1 MGLPPLNSLRVFETV
16 ARLGHLGA
24 AAAELHVTPGAVS
37 QQIRALQINLGVE
50 LFHKQGR
57 HLVLT
62 PSGLVLQRAVARG
75 IEEISQGVR
84 QVLTEVQVAAPDT
97 VLTISTE
104 PVLGTSWLLPKL
116 FAFRAQHPNIHL
128 RVITASTASEVDW
141 KKADIALLYAS
152 PPWEGLWW
160 RPLRRLH
167 MFPVC
172 CPQLLPQVRQPA
184 DLTNQRLL
192 HEDDGALWRRWLVA
206 ARVPYPGDA
215 DVFIQ
220 SFPMALQA
228 ARDGYGVALSDE
240 FNSHRDLAEG
250 RLVRPFTL
258 QVPGGLDYYCLS
270 LEERRELPEVVQLID
285 WLIEEAGRDVCL

>member
-1 MGLPPLNSLRVFETV
+1 MILPPLNSLRMFEVV

-37 QQIRALQINLGVE
+37 QQIRALQNNLGVE
-50 LFHKQGR
+50 LFQKQGR

-75 IEEISQGVR
+75 MGEIGQGVR
-84 QVLTEVQVAAPDT
+84 QVLTEVQAAEPFT
-97 VLTISTE
+97 VVTICTE
-104 PVLGTSWLLPKL
+104 PVLGTTWLLPKL
-116 FAFRAQHPNIHL
+116 FAFHSQHPKIRL
-128 RVITASTASEVDW
+128 RVITASAASEVDW

-160 RPLRRLH
+160 RPLRSLN

-172 CPQLLPQVRQPA
+172 CPQLLPHVRQPA

-192 HEDDGALWRRWLVA
+192 HEDDGMLWRRWLVA

-240 FNSHRDLAEG
+240 FNSHRDLADG
-250 RLVRPFTL
+250 RLVRPFNL
-258 QVPGGLDYYCLS
+258 QVPAGLGYYCLS
-270 LEERRELPEVVQLID
+270 LEERRELPQVVQLID
-285 WLIEEAGRDVCL
+285 WLTEEAGRDIGS

>member
-1 MGLPPLNSLRVFETV
+1 MSLPPLNSLRAFEAV
-16 ARLGHLGA
+16 ARLGHVGA

-37 QQIRALQINLGVE
+37 QQIRALQSNLGVE

-57 HLVLT
+57 HLVL
-62 PSGLVLQRAVARG
+62 SSAGQVLQRAVAKG
-75 IEEISQGVR
+75 MAEIGQGVH
-84 QVLTEVQVAAPDT
+84 QVLNEVQAAAPAV

-104 PVLGTSWLLPKL
+104 PVLGMSWLLPKL
-116 FAFRAQHPNIHL
+116 FAFRAQHPHIRL
-128 RVITASTASEVDW
+128 RVITATKASEVDW
-141 KKADIALLYAS
+141 KKADVALLYDS

-160 RPLRRLH
+160 RPLRSLH

-172 CPQLLPQVRQPA
+172 CPQLLPQLRQPA
-184 DLTNQRLL
+184 DVVSQRLL
-192 HEDDGALWRRWLVA
+192 HEDDGTLWRRWLVA

-240 FNSHRDLAEG
+240 FNSHQDLEEG
-250 RLVRPFTL
+250 RLVRPFGL
-258 QVPGGLDYYCLS
+258 KVPAGLDYYCLS
-270 LEERRELPEVVQLID
+270 LQERREAPQVVQFID
-285 WLIEEAGRDVCL
+285 WLMEEARREVFS